1 VLRPCVLRIA
11 YCLRAGWYASLRS
24 IRNTSLDAYMSLSES
39 FGDWLRSRRKDRA
52 LTQEE
57 LADHIGCSTETI
69 RKMEAG
75 RRRPSRQMVRLLRQY
90 LGVPVEDEPAL
101 MRLARSGQETEAEE
115 TPASGYL
122 AELPHL
128 RTIRVEETSAGTAEP
143 PLPRPLTNLPGQ
155 RTTFIGRETERARVA
170 QLLLRDDV
178 RLLTLTGAPG
188 IGKTR
193 LSFQVA
199 ADLLAQGLFPDGVY
213 WTPLAPVTDPSLVLE
228 AIAQSLKVAGAPSSV
243 YASGLALM
251 PRMEVILDSL
261 RGKQMLLVLDNF
273 EQVIPAGPLV
283 VELLVA
289 CPRLKVMV
297 SSREALNIYG
307 EHEFLVPPL
316 SMPTPQEPHTA
327 QAISQSDAVN
337 LFVQHSRA
345 VNPDFAL
352 TDENAPIIAEIC
364 RQLDGL
370 PLAIELA
377 AARGKVLTPQAIL
390 DRLSSRLKLLTTAM
404 QDLPPRQQTLR
415 GAIVWS
421 YDLLNEREKTL
432 FRRMAVFVG
441 GGTLDSIEAICR
453 LPGEPE
459 RDPLDGI
466 SSLLSKSLLRRTD
479 DPSGEAR
486 FRMLWTIRE
495 FGLERLA
502 ESGEE
507 NAIRRQHA
515 AHFVRM
521 AEAAEPH
528 LESAE
533 PERGLWLGRLEA
545 ERNDLRAALEWCRSE
560 AGDPEL
566 GSRLAAALGKAGL
579 RTED

>member
-1 VLRPCVLRIA
+1 
-11 YCLRAGWYASLRS
+11 
-24 IRNTSLDAYMSLSES
+24 
-39 FGDWLRSRRKDRA
+39 
-52 LTQEE
+52 
-57 LADHIGCSTETI
+57 
-69 RKMEAG
+69 
-75 RRRPSRQMVRLLRQY
+75 
-90 LGVPVEDEPAL
+90 
-101 MRLARSGQETEAEE
+101 MRLARSGHETEAGE
-115 TPASGYL
+115 TPASGTPASRSGYP
-122 AELPHL
+122 AELPYL
-128 RTIRVEETSAGTAEP
+128 RTVRVEEASAGTP
-143 PLPRPLTNLPGQ
+143 GPLLARPLTNLPGQ
-155 RTTFIGRETERARVA
+155 RTTFIGRETERARVG
-170 QLLLRDDV
+170 QLLLRDNV

-199 ADLLAQGLFPDGVY
+199 ADLLAQGLFSDGVY
-213 WTPLAPVTDPSLVLE
+213 WTPLAPVTDPSLVIE
-228 AIAQSLKVAGAPSSV
+228 AIAQALKVAGAPPV
-243 YASGLALM
+243 LALTS
-251 PRMEVILDSL
+251 RMQVILDYL
-261 RGKQMLLVLDNF
+261 RDKQMLLVLDNF

-297 SSREALNIYG
+297 SSREALNVYG

-390 DRLSSRLKLLTTAM
+390 VRLSSRLKLLTTAM

-415 GAIVWS
+415 GAIAWS
-421 YDLLNEREKTL
+421 YDLLNEWEKTL

-441 GGTLDSIEAICR
+441 GATLDSIEAICR

-459 RDPLDGI
+459 RDPLEGI

-495 FGLERLA
+495 FGLERLV
-502 ESGEE
+502 ESEE

-521 AEAAEPH
+521 AEAVEPH

-533 PERGLWLGRLEA
+533 AERGLWLGRLEA

-566 GSRLAAALGKAGL
+566 GSRLAAALGESGL